1 MSLKTVLWSSCPY
14 AIAAGYNRTDGGPKK
29 KRLSTNVSSP
39 NIHIPSLNVVEEKL
53 FSLPT
58 ADCQLLAAKLGF
70 SYAVNQR
77 EGSIMFVLVN
87 HFCDSVVK
95 KITIRPSGDFD
106 IIVLGKSLGSSVM
119 TEGYGFPTPQN
130 PQHQY

>member
-1 MSLKTVLWSSCPY
+1 MPLLPVKT
-14 AIAAGYNRTDGGPKK
+14 GQMEDQKN
-29 KRLSTNVSSP
+29 RLSTNVSPP
-39 NIHIPSLNVVEEKL
+39 NIHIPSLNVVEEEL

-95 KITIRPSGDFD
+95 KLPSPENN
-106 IIVLGKSLGSSVM
+106 KPSSA
-119 TEGYGFPTPQN
+119 ECFR
-130 PQHQY
+130 